1 MKNDGHGHLA
11 KIPSLFISHT
21 DGLKL
26 FTKDSNCDSLPIVK
40 VEFEIDQA
48 NVSHVTLWLDANN
61 VNRY

>member
-26 FTKDSNCDSLPIVK
+26 SIYNASCDRLPIVK
-40 VEFEIDQA
+40 VAFEIDQA
-48 NVSHVTLWLDANN
+48 EVSHVTLWLDANN
-61 VNRY
+61 VNR

>member
-26 FTKDSNCDSLPIVK
+26 FSKDASCDRLPIVK
-40 VEFEIDQA
+40 VAF
-48 NVSHVTLWLDANN
+48 
-61 VNRY
+61 